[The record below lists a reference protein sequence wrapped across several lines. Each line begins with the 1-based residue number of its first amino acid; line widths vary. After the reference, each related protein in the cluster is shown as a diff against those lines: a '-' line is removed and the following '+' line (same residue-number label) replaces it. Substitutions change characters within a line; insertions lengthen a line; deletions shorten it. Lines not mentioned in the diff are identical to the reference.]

1 MRSVMGAWLCA
12 QDRILCVTD
21 APTGPPG
28 ALQLDVAILL
38 SCIIIFHGK
47 SISHWVLFALRPE
60 FLVAKTFKTEIL
72 GAGPVR

>member
-1 MRSVMGAWLCA
+1 MHGFVYA

-47 SISHWVLFALRPE
+47 NISHSVLFALRPE
-60 FLVAKTFKTEIL
+60 FLVAKTFRSEIL